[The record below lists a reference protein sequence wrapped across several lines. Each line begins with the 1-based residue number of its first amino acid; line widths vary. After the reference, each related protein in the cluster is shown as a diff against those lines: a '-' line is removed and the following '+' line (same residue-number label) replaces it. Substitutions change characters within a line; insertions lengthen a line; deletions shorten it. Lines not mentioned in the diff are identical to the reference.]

1 LTFYILIFLYSD
13 MHKLWLIFAQTATIC
28 LAMLF
33 VISTMRPELLPWI
46 THSGSVNGS
55 VVSGGVVTLKQVAP
69 DKESALNTMSN
80 LNSFSNVTKK
90 VMPSVVSVFT
100 SQEVRVSPHPLF
112 NNPNFR
118 DFLGLGDQFEE
129 QTQRKSG
136 LGSGVIISPEGYI
149 LTNHHVIAAADEIE
163 IALVDGRK
171 AKANIIG
178 SDPETDLAV
187 IKIDMKGLPSITFG
201 HSDQAKVGDIVLAI
215 GNPFGLGQT
224 VTMGIISALGRT
236 QLGINTYENFI
247 QTDAAINPG
256 NSGGALVD
264 TKGNLIG
271 INTAIYSQSGGSL
284 GIGLSIPTVVAKQIM
299 EQIIQTGNVTR
310 GYIGVEVQD
319 LTKELAESFKL
330 TSTKGALIAGV
341 LKKGPADN
349 AGIKP
354 GDILIAVEGK
364 PVTSSSDMLN
374 LIAVLSPGQTA
385 TFMVLRNQ
393 EEKSFKI
400 SIDKRPKQIKRN

>member
-1 LTFYILIFLYSD
+1 
-13 MHKLWLIFAQTATIC
+13 MHKLWLIFAQTATVC
-28 LAMLF
+28 LALLF
-33 VISTMRPELLPWI
+33 VISTMRPELLPRI
-46 THSGSVNGS
+46 IHNNFVSGSVVN
-55 VVSGGVVTLKQVAP
+55 GGVVTLKQVTP
-69 DKESALNTMSN
+69 DKKSAPNSVLN
-80 LNSFSNVTKK
+80 LNSFSGVTKK

-100 SQEVRVSPHPLF
+100 SKEVKVSRHPLL

-118 DFLGLGDQFEE
+118 DLLGLGGQLEE
-129 QTQRKSG
+129 QTKRKTG

-163 IALVDGRK
+163 IGLNDGRS
-171 AKANIIG
+171 AKAIVIG

-201 HSDQAKVGDIVLAI
+201 HSDQAEVGDIVLAI

-236 QLGINTYENFI
+236 LGINTYENFI

-264 TKGNLIG
+264 IKGNLIG
-271 INTAIYSQSGGSL
+271 INTLIYSRSGGSL
-284 GIGLSIPTVVAKQIM
+284 GIGLSIPTIVAKKIM

-319 LTKELAESFKL
+319 LTKELAESFRL
-330 TSTKGALIAGV
+330 TNNKGALIAGV
-341 LKKGPADN
+341 YPEGPADR
-349 AGIKP
+349 AGIKR
-354 GDILIAVEGK
+354 GDILIAVESK
-364 PVTSSSDMLN
+364 PVANSSDMLN
-374 LIAVLSPGQTA
+374 LIAALSPGQTA
-385 TFMVLRNQ
+385 TLMILRNQ
-393 EEKSFKI
+393 EEKPFEI
-400 SIDKRPKQIKRN
+400 RVDKRPKQIKRN

>member
-1 LTFYILIFLYSD
+1 MY
-13 MHKLWLIFAQTATIC
+13 KLWLIFAQTATIC

-46 THSGSVNGS
+46 MHSGVVNGS
-55 VVSGGVVTLKQVAP
+55 VVNGGVVTLKQVAP
-69 DKESALNTMSN
+69 DKESTLNSMSS

-100 SQEVRVSPHPLF
+100 SQEVKVSQHPLF

-118 DFLGLGDQFEE
+118 EFLGLGDQFEE
-129 QTQRKSG
+129 QTKRKTG

-163 IALVDGRK
+163 IALDDGRN
-171 AKANIIG
+171 AKAIIIG

-201 HSDQAKVGDIVLAI
+201 HSDQARVGDIVLAI

-236 QLGINTYENFI
+236 LGINTYENFI

-264 TKGNLIG
+264 IKGNLIG
-271 INTAIYSQSGGSL
+271 INTLIYSQSGGSL

-330 TSTKGALIAGV
+330 TGTEGALIAGV
-341 LKKGPADN
+341 RQEGPADN

-400 SIDKRPKQIKRN
+400 RIDKRPKQIKRN

>member
-1 LTFYILIFLYSD
+1 MY
-13 MHKLWLIFAQTATIC
+13 KLWLIFAQTATIC

-46 THSGSVNGS
+46 MHSSVVNGS
-55 VVSGGVVTLKQVAP
+55 VVNGGVVTLKQVAP
-69 DKESALNTMSN
+69 DKESTLNSVSN

-100 SQEVRVSPHPLF
+100 SQEVKVSQHPLF

-118 DFLGLGDQFEE
+118 EFLGLGDQFEE
-129 QTQRKSG
+129 QTKRKTG

-163 IALVDGRK
+163 IALDDGRN
-171 AKANIIG
+171 AKAIIIG

-236 QLGINTYENFI
+236 LGINTYESFI

-264 TKGNLIG
+264 IKGNLIG
-271 INTAIYSQSGGSL
+271 INTLIYSQSGGSL

-330 TSTKGALIAGV
+330 TGTEGALIAGV
-341 LKKGPADN
+341 RQKGPADN

-400 SIDKRPKQIKRN
+400 RIDKRPKQIKRN

>member
-1 LTFYILIFLYSD
+1 

-33 VISTMRPELLPWI
+33 VVSTMRPELLPWI
-46 THSGSVNGS
+46 MHSGVVN
-55 VVSGGVVTLKQVAP
+55 GGVVTLKQVAP
-69 DKESALNTMSN
+69 DKESTLNSISN

-118 DFLGLGDQFEE
+118 DFLGLDDQFEE

-201 HSDQAKVGDIVLAI
+201 HSDQAKVGDIVLAV

-236 QLGINTYENFI
+236 HLGINTYENFI

-264 TKGNLIG
+264 IKGNLIG

-284 GIGLSIPTVVAKQIM
+284 GIGLSIPTVVAKQVM

-330 TSTKGALIAGV
+330 NSTKGALIAGV
-341 LKKGPADN
+341 LKEGPADN

-374 LIAVLSPGQTA
+374 LIAALSPGQTA

>member
-1 LTFYILIFLYSD
+1 

-28 LAMLF
+28 LALLF

-46 THSGSVNGS
+46 THSGVVSSS
-55 VVSGGVVTLKQVAP
+55 VVKGGVVTLKQVAP
-69 DKESALNTMSN
+69 DKESALNSMSN

-100 SQEVRVSPHPLF
+100 SQEVKVSRHPLF

-118 DFLGLGDQFEE
+118 EFLGLGDQFEE
-129 QTQRKSG
+129 QTKRKTG
-136 LGSGVIISPEGYI
+136 LGSGVIVSPEGYI

-163 IALVDGRK
+163 IALDDGRN
-171 AKANIIG
+171 AKAIIIG

-187 IKIDMKGLPSITFG
+187 IKIGMKGLPSITFG
-201 HSDQAKVGDIVLAI
+201 NSDQARVGDIVLAI

-236 QLGINTYENFI
+236 LGINTYESFI

-256 NSGGALVD
+256 NSGGALVN

-271 INTAIYSQSGGSL
+271 INTLIYSQSGGSL
-284 GIGLSIPTVVAKQIM
+284 GIGLSIPTDVAKQIM

-341 LKKGPADN
+341 RQEGPADN

-354 GDILIAVEGK
+354 GDILISVEGK

-374 LIAVLSPGQTA
+374 LIAALSPGQTA
-385 TFMVLRNQ
+385 TFIVLRNQ
-393 EEKSFKI
+393 EKKSFKL

>member
-1 LTFYILIFLYSD
+1 
-13 MHKLWLIFAQTATIC
+13 MHKLWLIFAQTATVC
-28 LAMLF
+28 LALLF
-33 VISTMRPELLPWI
+33 VISTMRPELLPRI
-46 THSGSVNGS
+46 IHNSIVKGGGIN
-55 VVSGGVVTLKQVAP
+55 GGVVTLKQVTP
-69 DKESALNTMSN
+69 DKKSAPNSALN
-80 LNSFSNVTKK
+80 LNSFSGVTKK

-100 SQEVRVSPHPLF
+100 SKEVKVSRHPLF

-118 DFLGLGDQFEE
+118 DLLGLGDQLEE
-129 QTQRKSG
+129 QTKRKTG

-163 IALVDGRK
+163 IALNDGRS
-171 AKANIIG
+171 AKAIIIG

-201 HSDQAKVGDIVLAI
+201 HSDQAEVGDIVLAI

-236 QLGINTYENFI
+236 LGINTYENFI

-264 TKGNLIG
+264 IKGNLIG
-271 INTAIYSQSGGSL
+271 INTLIYSRTGGSL
-284 GIGLSIPTVVAKQIM
+284 GIGLSIPTIVAKKIM

-319 LTKELAESFKL
+319 LTKELAESFRL
-330 TSTKGALIAGV
+330 TNNKGALIAGV
-341 LKKGPADN
+341 YPEGPADR
-349 AGIKP
+349 AGIKR

-364 PVTSSSDMLN
+364 PVTNSSDMLN
-374 LIAVLSPGQTA
+374 QIAALSPGQAA
-385 TFMVLRNQ
+385 TLMVLRNQ
-393 EEKSFKI
+393 EEKPFEI
-400 SIDKRPKQIKRN
+400 RVDKRPKQIKRN

>member
-1 LTFYILIFLYSD
+1 
-13 MHKLWLIFAQTATIC
+13 M
-28 LAMLF
+28 
-33 VISTMRPELLPWI
+33 
-46 THSGSVNGS
+46 HSGVMNGR

-69 DKESALNTMSN
+69 DKESALNGMPS

-90 VMPSVVSVFT
+90 VMPSIVSVFT
-100 SQEVRVSPHPLF
+100 SQEVRVSTHPLF

-118 DFLGLGDQFEE
+118 EFLGLGDQFEE
-129 QTQRKSG
+129 QTKRKTG

-149 LTNHHVIAAADEIE
+149 LTNHHVIAAADQIE
-163 IALVDGRK
+163 IALDDGRN
-171 AKANIIG
+171 AKAIIIG

-201 HSDQAKVGDIVLAI
+201 NSDQAKVGDIVLAI

-236 QLGINTYENFI
+236 LGINTYENFI

-264 TKGNLIG
+264 IKGNLIG
-271 INTAIYSQSGGSL
+271 INTLIYSQSGGSQ

-330 TSTKGALIAGV
+330 TSTEGALIAGV
-341 LKKGPADN
+341 RQEGPADN

-400 SIDKRPKQIKRN
+400 RIDKRPKQIKRN

>member
-1 LTFYILIFLYSD
+1 
-13 MHKLWLIFAQTATIC
+13 MHKLWLIFAQTATVC
-28 LAMLF
+28 LALLF
-33 VISTMRPELLPWI
+33 VISTMRPELLPRI
-46 THSGSVNGS
+46 IHNSIVKGGVVN
-55 VVSGGVVTLKQVAP
+55 GGVVTLKQVAP
-69 DKESALNTMSN
+69 DKKSAPNSTLN
-80 LNSFSNVTKK
+80 LNSFSGVTKK

-100 SQEVRVSPHPLF
+100 SKEVKVSRHPLF

-118 DFLGLGDQFEE
+118 DLLGLGDQLEE
-129 QTQRKSG
+129 QTKRKTG

-163 IALVDGRK
+163 IALNDGRN
-171 AKANIIG
+171 AKAIVIG

-201 HSDQAKVGDIVLAI
+201 HSDQAEVGDIVLAI

-236 QLGINTYENFI
+236 LGINTYENFI

-264 TKGNLIG
+264 IKGNLIG
-271 INTAIYSQSGGSL
+271 INTLIYSRSGGSL
-284 GIGLSIPTVVAKQIM
+284 GIGLSIPTIVAKKIM
-299 EQIIQTGNVTR
+299 EQIIQTGKVTR

-319 LTKELAESFKL
+319 LTKELAESFRL
-330 TSTKGALIAGV
+330 TNNKGALIAGV
-341 LKKGPADN
+341 YPEGPADR
-349 AGIKP
+349 AGIRR

-364 PVTSSSDMLN
+364 PVTNSSDMLN
-374 LIAVLSPGQTA
+374 LIAALSPGQTA
-385 TFMVLRNQ
+385 TLMILRNQ
-393 EEKSFKI
+393 EEKPFEI
-400 SIDKRPKQIKRN
+400 RVDKRPKQIKRN

>member
-1 LTFYILIFLYSD
+1 MY
-13 MHKLWLIFAQTATIC
+13 KLWLIFAQTATIC

-46 THSGSVNGS
+46 MHSGVVNGS
-55 VVSGGVVTLKQVAP
+55 VVNGGVVTLKQVAP
-69 DKESALNTMSN
+69 DKESTLNSVSN

-100 SQEVRVSPHPLF
+100 SQEVKVSQHPLF

-118 DFLGLGDQFEE
+118 EFLGLGDQFEE
-129 QTQRKSG
+129 QTKRKTG

-163 IALVDGRK
+163 IALDDGRN
-171 AKANIIG
+171 AKAIIIG

-236 QLGINTYENFI
+236 LGINTYESFI

-264 TKGNLIG
+264 IKGNLIG
-271 INTAIYSQSGGSL
+271 INTLIYSQSGGSL

-330 TSTKGALIAGV
+330 TGTEGALIAGV
-341 LKKGPADN
+341 RQEGPADN

-400 SIDKRPKQIKRN
+400 RIDKRPKQIKRN

>member
-1 LTFYILIFLYSD
+1 MY
-13 MHKLWLIFAQTATIC
+13 KLWLIFAQTATIC

-46 THSGSVNGS
+46 MHSGVVNGS
-55 VVSGGVVTLKQVAP
+55 VVNGGIVTLKQVAP
-69 DKESALNTMSN
+69 DKESTLNSMSS
-80 LNSFSNVTKK
+80 LNSFSSVTKK

-100 SQEVRVSPHPLF
+100 SQEVKVSQHPLF

-118 DFLGLGDQFEE
+118 EFLGLGDQFEE
-129 QTQRKSG
+129 QTKRKTG

-163 IALVDGRK
+163 IALDDGRN
-171 AKANIIG
+171 AKAIIIG

-201 HSDQAKVGDIVLAI
+201 HSDQARVGDIVLAI

-236 QLGINTYENFI
+236 LGINTYENFI

-264 TKGNLIG
+264 IKGNLIG
-271 INTAIYSQSGGSL
+271 INTLIYSQSGGSL

-330 TSTKGALIAGV
+330 TGTEGALIAGV
-341 LKKGPADN
+341 RQEGPADN

-400 SIDKRPKQIKRN
+400 RIDKRPKQIKRN

>member
-1 LTFYILIFLYSD
+1 
-13 MHKLWLIFAQTATIC
+13 MHKLWLIFAQTAAIC
-28 LAMLF
+28 LALLF
-33 VISTMRPELLPWI
+33 VVSTLRPELLPRI
-46 THSGSVNGS
+46 MHNNIVNGGGMN
-55 VVSGGVVTLKQVAP
+55 GGVVTLKQVTP
-69 DKESALNTMSN
+69 DKKSAPNSLLK
-80 LNSFSNVTKK
+80 LNSFSGVTKK

-100 SQEVRVSPHPLF
+100 SKEVKVSRHPLF

-118 DFLGLGDQFEE
+118 DLLGLGDQLEE
-129 QTQRKSG
+129 QTKRKTG

-163 IALVDGRK
+163 IGLNDGRN
-171 AKANIIG
+171 AKAIVIG

-201 HSDQAKVGDIVLAI
+201 HSDQAEVGDIVLAI

-236 QLGINTYENFI
+236 LVINTYENFI

-264 TKGNLIG
+264 IKGNLIG
-271 INTAIYSQSGGSL
+271 INTLIYSRSGGSL
-284 GIGLSIPTVVAKQIM
+284 GIGLSIPTIVAKKIM

-319 LTKELAESFKL
+319 LTKELAESFRL
-330 TSTKGALIAGV
+330 TNTKGALIAGV
-341 LKKGPADN
+341 YPEGPADK
-349 AGIKP
+349 AGIKR
-354 GDILIAVEGK
+354 GDILVAVEGK
-364 PVTSSSDMLN
+364 PITNSSDMLN
-374 LIAVLSPGQTA
+374 LIAALSPGQVA
-385 TFMVLRNQ
+385 TLMILRNQ
-393 EEKSFKI
+393 EEKPFEI
-400 SIDKRPKQIKRN
+400 LVDKRPKQIKRN

>member
-1 LTFYILIFLYSD
+1 
-13 MHKLWLIFAQTATIC
+13 MHKLWLIFAQTAAIC
-28 LAMLF
+28 LALLF
-33 VISTMRPELLPWI
+33 VVSTLRPELLPRI
-46 THSGSVNGS
+46 MHNNIVNGGGMN
-55 VVSGGVVTLKQVAP
+55 GGVVTLKQVTP
-69 DKESALNTMSN
+69 DKKSAPNSLLK
-80 LNSFSNVTKK
+80 LNSFSGVTKK

-100 SQEVRVSPHPLF
+100 SKEVKVSRHPLF

-118 DFLGLGDQFEE
+118 DLLGLGDQLEE
-129 QTQRKSG
+129 QTKRKTG

-163 IALVDGRK
+163 IGLNDGRN
-171 AKANIIG
+171 AKAIVIG

-201 HSDQAKVGDIVLAI
+201 HSDQAEVGDIVLAI

-236 QLGINTYENFI
+236 LGINTYENFI

-264 TKGNLIG
+264 IKGNLIG
-271 INTAIYSQSGGSL
+271 INTLIYSRSGGSL
-284 GIGLSIPTVVAKQIM
+284 GIGLSIPTIVAKKIM

-319 LTKELAESFKL
+319 LTKELAESFRL
-330 TSTKGALIAGV
+330 TNTKGALIAGV
-341 LKKGPADN
+341 YPEGPADK
-349 AGIKP
+349 AGIKR
-354 GDILIAVEGK
+354 GDILVAVEGK
-364 PVTSSSDMLN
+364 PITNSSDMLN
-374 LIAVLSPGQTA
+374 LIAALSPGQVA
-385 TFMVLRNQ
+385 TLMILRNQ
-393 EEKSFKI
+393 EEKPFKI
-400 SIDKRPKQIKRN
+400 LVDKRPKQIKRN

>member
-1 LTFYILIFLYSD
+1 
-13 MHKLWLIFAQTATIC
+13 MHKLWLIFAQTTTIC

-33 VISTMRPELLPWI
+33 VISTMRPELLPW
-46 THSGSVNGS
+46 TMHSGVTNGS
-55 VVSGGVVTLKQVAP
+55 IKGGVVTLKQVAP
-69 DKESALNTMSN
+69 DKESTLNSMSN

-171 AKANIIG
+171 AKATIIG

-201 HSDQAKVGDIVLAI
+201 HSDQARVGDIVLAI

-341 LKKGPADN
+341 LKKGPADK

-354 GDILIAVEGK
+354 GDILIAVEGE

-385 TFMVLRNQ
+385 TFMVLRNK
-393 EEKSFKI
+393 EKKSFKI

>member
-1 LTFYILIFLYSD
+1 
-13 MHKLWLIFAQTATIC
+13 
-28 LAMLF
+28 MLN
-33 VISTMRPELLPWI
+33 I
-46 THSGSVNGS
+46 
-55 VVSGGVVTLKQVAP
+55 
-69 DKESALNTMSN
+69 
-80 LNSFSNVTKK
+80 NSFSNVTKK

-129 QTQRKSG
+129 PTQRKSG

-264 TKGNLIG
+264 IKGNLIG

-330 TSTKGALIAGV
+330 TSTEGALIAGV
-341 LKKGPADN
+341 LKEGPADN

-393 EEKSFKI
+393 EKKSFKI
-400 SIDKRPKQIKRN
+400 RIDKRPKQIKRN

>member
-1 LTFYILIFLYSD
+1 
-13 MHKLWLIFAQTATIC
+13 MHKFWLIFAQTATVC
-28 LAMLF
+28 LAILF

-46 THSGSVNGS
+46 LHNNDNSSFINNS
-55 VVSGGVVTLKQVAP
+55 VVTLKQVIP
-69 DKESALNTMSN
+69 DQESISSKDSTQNNILN
-80 LNSFSNVTKK
+80 LNSFSGVTKK

-100 SQEVRVSPHPLF
+100 SQEVKVSRHPLF
-112 NNPNFR
+112 SNPNFR
-118 DFLGLGDQFEE
+118 DLLGLGDQLEE
-129 QTQRKSG
+129 RTRRKTG

-163 IALVDGRK
+163 IGLNDGRS
-171 AKANIIG
+171 AKAVFIG

-201 HSDQAKVGDIVLAI
+201 HSNQAEVGDIVLAI

-236 QLGINTYENFI
+236 LGINTYENFI

-264 TKGNLIG
+264 IKGNLIG
-271 INTAIYSQSGGSL
+271 INTLIYSRSGGSL
-284 GIGLSIPTVVAKQIM
+284 GIGLSIPAIVAKKIM
-299 EQIIQTGNVTR
+299 EQIIKTGNVTR

-330 TSTKGALIAGV
+330 TDTKGALISGV
-341 LKKGPADN
+341 RPNGPADIS
-349 AGIKP
+349 GIKP
-354 GDILIAVEGK
+354 GDILISVEGQ
-364 PVTSSSDMLN
+364 PVTNSSDMLN
-374 LIAVLSPGQTA
+374 LIAALSPGQNA
-385 TFMVLRNQ
+385 TLMVIRKQ
-393 EEKSFKI
+393 EKRPFKI
-400 SIDKRPKQIKRN
+400 HIEKRPKNMQRN

>member
-1 LTFYILIFLYSD
+1 
-13 MHKLWLIFAQTATIC
+13 MHKLWLIFAQTATVC
-28 LAMLF
+28 LAILF

-46 THSGSVNGS
+46 LHNNDNDSYINDS
-55 VVSGGVVTLKQVAP
+55 VVTLKQVIP
-69 DKESALNTMSN
+69 DQESITSKDSARNNMLN
-80 LNSFSNVTKK
+80 LNSFSGVTKK

-100 SQEVRVSPHPLF
+100 SQEVKVSRHPLF

-118 DFLGLGDQFEE
+118 DLLGLGDQLEE
-129 QTQRKSG
+129 RTRRKTG

-163 IALVDGRK
+163 IALNDGRN
-171 AKANIIG
+171 AKAMFIG

-187 IKIDMKGLPSITFG
+187 IKVDMKGLPSITFG

-236 QLGINTYENFI
+236 LGINTYENFI

-264 TKGNLIG
+264 IKGNLIG
-271 INTAIYSQSGGSL
+271 INTLIYSRSGGSM
-284 GIGLSIPTVVAKQIM
+284 GIGLSIPTIVAKKIM
-299 EQIIQTGNVTR
+299 EQIIKTGNVTR

-330 TSTKGALIAGV
+330 TDTKGAIIAGV
-341 LKKGPADN
+341 RPNGPADKS
-349 AGIKP
+349 GIKS
-354 GDILIAVEGK
+354 GDILISVEGK
-364 PVTSSSDMLN
+364 PVTNSSDMLN
-374 LIAVLSPGQTA
+374 LIAALSPGQTA
-385 TFMVLRNQ
+385 NFMVLRKQ
-393 EEKSFKI
+393 ERRPFKI
-400 SIDKRPKQIKRN
+400 RIDKRPKQMQRN

>member
-1 LTFYILIFLYSD
+1 
-13 MHKLWLIFAQTATIC
+13 MHKLWLIFAQTATVC
-28 LAMLF
+28 LALLF
-33 VISTMRPELLPWI
+33 VISTMRPELLPRI
-46 THSGSVNGS
+46 IHNSIVKGGVVN
-55 VVSGGVVTLKQVAP
+55 GGVVTLKQVTP
-69 DKESALNTMSN
+69 DKKSAPNGTLN
-80 LNSFSNVTKK
+80 LNSFSAVTKK

-100 SQEVRVSPHPLF
+100 SKEVKVSRHPLF

-118 DFLGLGDQFEE
+118 DLLGLGDQLEE
-129 QTQRKSG
+129 QTKRKTG

-163 IALVDGRK
+163 IALNDGRN
-171 AKANIIG
+171 AKAIIIG

-201 HSDQAKVGDIVLAI
+201 HSDQAEVGDIVLAI

-236 QLGINTYENFI
+236 LGINTYENFI

-264 TKGNLIG
+264 IKGNLIG
-271 INTAIYSQSGGSL
+271 INTLIFSRTGGSL
-284 GIGLSIPTVVAKQIM
+284 GIGLSIPTIVAKKIM
-299 EQIIQTGNVTR
+299 EQIIQTGKVTR

-319 LTKELAESFKL
+319 LTKELAESFRL
-330 TSTKGALIAGV
+330 TNNKGALIAGV
-341 LKKGPADN
+341 YPEGPADR
-349 AGIKP
+349 AGIKR

-364 PVTSSSDMLN
+364 PVTNSSDMLN
-374 LIAVLSPGQTA
+374 LIAALSPGQTA
-385 TFMVLRNQ
+385 TLMILRNQ
-393 EEKSFKI
+393 EEKPFEI
-400 SIDKRPKQIKRN
+400 RVDKRPKQIKRN

>member
-1 LTFYILIFLYSD
+1 
-13 MHKLWLIFAQTATIC
+13 MHKLWLIFAQTATVC
-28 LAMLF
+28 LALLF
-33 VISTMRPELLPWI
+33 VISTMRPELLPRI
-46 THSGSVNGS
+46 IHNSIVKGGVVN
-55 VVSGGVVTLKQVAP
+55 GGVVTLKQVTP
-69 DKESALNTMSN
+69 DKKSAPNGTLN
-80 LNSFSNVTKK
+80 LNSFSAVTKK

-100 SQEVRVSPHPLF
+100 SKEVKVSRHPLF

-118 DFLGLGDQFEE
+118 DLLGLGDQLEE
-129 QTQRKSG
+129 QTKRKTG

-163 IALVDGRK
+163 IALNDGRN
-171 AKANIIG
+171 AKAIIIG

-201 HSDQAKVGDIVLAI
+201 HSDQAEVGDIVLAI

-236 QLGINTYENFI
+236 LGINTYENFI

-264 TKGNLIG
+264 IKGNLIG
-271 INTAIYSQSGGSL
+271 INTLIFSRTGGSL
-284 GIGLSIPTVVAKQIM
+284 GIGLSIPTIVAKKIM

-319 LTKELAESFKL
+319 LTKELAESFRL
-330 TSTKGALIAGV
+330 TNNKGALIAGV
-341 LKKGPADN
+341 YPEGPADR
-349 AGIKP
+349 AGIKR

-364 PVTSSSDMLN
+364 PVTNSSDMLN
-374 LIAVLSPGQTA
+374 LIAALSPGQTA
-385 TFMVLRNQ
+385 TLMILRNQ
-393 EEKSFKI
+393 EEKPFEI
-400 SIDKRPKQIKRN
+400 RVDKRPKQIKRN

>member
-1 LTFYILIFLYSD
+1 
-13 MHKLWLIFAQTATIC
+13 
-28 LAMLF
+28 
-33 VISTMRPELLPWI
+33 
-46 THSGSVNGS
+46 
-55 VVSGGVVTLKQVAP
+55 
-69 DKESALNTMSN
+69 MSN
-80 LNSFSNVTKK
+80 LNSFSGVTKK

-100 SQEVRVSPHPLF
+100 SQEVKVSSHPLF

-118 DFLGLGDQFEE
+118 EFLGLGDQLEE
-129 QTQRKSG
+129 QTKRKTG

-163 IALVDGRK
+163 IALDDGRS
-171 AKANIIG
+171 AKAIIIG

-187 IKIDMKGLPSITFG
+187 IKIDMEGLPSITFG

-236 QLGINTYENFI
+236 LGINTYENFI

-264 TKGNLIG
+264 IKGNLIG
-271 INTAIYSQSGGSL
+271 INTLIYSQSGGSL

-364 PVTSSSDMLN
+364 PVNSSSDMLN

-400 SIDKRPKQIKRN
+400 SIDKRPKQIKHN

>member
-1 LTFYILIFLYSD
+1 MY
-13 MHKLWLIFAQTATIC
+13 KLWLIFAQTATIC

-46 THSGSVNGS
+46 MHSGVVNGS
-55 VVSGGVVTLKQVAP
+55 VVNGGVVTLKQVAP
-69 DKESALNTMSN
+69 DKESTLNSISS

-100 SQEVRVSPHPLF
+100 SQEVKVSQHPLF

-118 DFLGLGDQFEE
+118 EFLGLGDQFEE
-129 QTQRKSG
+129 QTKRKTG

-163 IALVDGRK
+163 IALDDGRN
-171 AKANIIG
+171 AKAIIIG

-201 HSDQAKVGDIVLAI
+201 HSDQARVGDIVLAI

-236 QLGINTYENFI
+236 LGINTYENFI

-264 TKGNLIG
+264 IKGNLIG
-271 INTAIYSQSGGSL
+271 INTLIYSQSGGSL
-284 GIGLSIPTVVAKQIM
+284 GIGLSIPAAVAKQIM

-330 TSTKGALIAGV
+330 TGTEGALIAGV
-341 LKKGPADN
+341 RQEGPADN

-400 SIDKRPKQIKRN
+400 RIDKRPKQIKRN

>member
-1 LTFYILIFLYSD
+1 
-13 MHKLWLIFAQTATIC
+13 MHKLWLIFAQTATVC
-28 LAMLF
+28 LAILF

-46 THSGSVNGS
+46 LHNNDNDSYINDS
-55 VVSGGVVTLKQVAP
+55 VVTLKQVIP
-69 DKESALNTMSN
+69 DQESITSKDSARNNMLN
-80 LNSFSNVTKK
+80 LNSFSGVTKK

-100 SQEVRVSPHPLF
+100 SQEVKVSRHPLF

-118 DFLGLGDQFEE
+118 DLLGLGDQLEE
-129 QTQRKSG
+129 RTRRKTG

-163 IALVDGRK
+163 IALNDGRN
-171 AKANIIG
+171 AKAMFIG

-187 IKIDMKGLPSITFG
+187 IKVDMKGLPSITFG

-236 QLGINTYENFI
+236 LGINTYENFI

-264 TKGNLIG
+264 IKGNLIG
-271 INTAIYSQSGGSL
+271 INTLIYSRSGGSM
-284 GIGLSIPTVVAKQIM
+284 GIGLSIPTIVAKKIM
-299 EQIIQTGNVTR
+299 EQIIKTGNVTR

-330 TSTKGALIAGV
+330 TDTKGAIIAGV
-341 LKKGPADN
+341 RPNGPADKS
-349 AGIKP
+349 GIKS
-354 GDILIAVEGK
+354 GDILISVEGK
-364 PVTSSSDMLN
+364 PITNSSDMLN
-374 LIAVLSPGQTA
+374 LIAALSPGQTA
-385 TFMVLRNQ
+385 NFMVLRKQ
-393 EEKSFKI
+393 ERRPFKI
-400 SIDKRPKQIKRN
+400 RIDKRPKQMQRN

>member
-1 LTFYILIFLYSD
+1 
-13 MHKLWLIFAQTATIC
+13 MHKFWLIFAQTATVC
-28 LAMLF
+28 LAILF

-46 THSGSVNGS
+46 LHNNDNSSFINNS
-55 VVSGGVVTLKQVAP
+55 VVTLKQVIP
-69 DKESALNTMSN
+69 DQESISSKDSTQNNILN
-80 LNSFSNVTKK
+80 LNSFSGVTKK

-100 SQEVRVSPHPLF
+100 SQEVKVSRHPLF
-112 NNPNFR
+112 SNPNFR
-118 DFLGLGDQFEE
+118 DLLGLGDQLEE
-129 QTQRKSG
+129 RTRRKTG

-163 IALVDGRK
+163 IALNDGRN
-171 AKANIIG
+171 AKAMFIG

-187 IKIDMKGLPSITFG
+187 IKVDMKGLPSITFG

-236 QLGINTYENFI
+236 LGINTYENFI

-264 TKGNLIG
+264 IKGNLIG
-271 INTAIYSQSGGSL
+271 INTLIYSRSGGSM
-284 GIGLSIPTVVAKQIM
+284 GIGLSIPTIVAKKIM
-299 EQIIQTGNVTR
+299 EQIIKTGNVTR

-330 TSTKGALIAGV
+330 TDTKGAIIAGV
-341 LKKGPADN
+341 RPNGPADKS
-349 AGIKP
+349 GIKS
-354 GDILIAVEGK
+354 GDILISVEGK
-364 PVTSSSDMLN
+364 PITNSSDMLN
-374 LIAVLSPGQTA
+374 LIAALSPGQTA
-385 TFMVLRNQ
+385 NFMVLRKQ
-393 EEKSFKI
+393 ERRPFKI
-400 SIDKRPKQIKRN
+400 RIDKRPKQMQRN

>member
-1 LTFYILIFLYSD
+1 

-28 LAMLF
+28 LALLF
-33 VISTMRPELLPWI
+33 VVSTMRPELLPWI
-46 THSGSVNGS
+46 MHSGVVN
-55 VVSGGVVTLKQVAP
+55 GGVVTLKQVAP
-69 DKESALNTMSN
+69 DKESALNNISN

-100 SQEVRVSPHPLF
+100 SQEIRVSPHPLF

-118 DFLGLGDQFEE
+118 EFLGLDDQFEE

-201 HSDQAKVGDIVLAI
+201 HSDQAKVGDIVLAV

-264 TKGNLIG
+264 IKGNLIG

-284 GIGLSIPTVVAKQIM
+284 GIGLSIPTVVAKQVM

-341 LKKGPADN
+341 LKEGPADN

>member
-1 LTFYILIFLYSD
+1 

-28 LAMLF
+28 LALLF
-33 VISTMRPELLPWI
+33 VISTMRPELLPRI
-46 THSGSVNGS
+46 IHNNFVSGSVVN
-55 VVSGGVVTLKQVAP
+55 GGVVTLKQVTPNKKSAP
-69 DKESALNTMSN
+69 NSVLN
-80 LNSFSNVTKK
+80 LNSFSGVTKK

-100 SQEVRVSPHPLF
+100 SKEVKVSRHPLL

-118 DFLGLGDQFEE
+118 DLLGLGGQLEE
-129 QTQRKSG
+129 QTKRKTG

-163 IALVDGRK
+163 IGLNDGRS
-171 AKANIIG
+171 AKAIVIG

-201 HSDQAKVGDIVLAI
+201 HSDQAEVGDIVLAI

-236 QLGINTYENFI
+236 LGINTYENFI

-264 TKGNLIG
+264 IKGNLIG
-271 INTAIYSQSGGSL
+271 INTLIYSRSGGSL
-284 GIGLSIPTVVAKQIM
+284 GIGLSIPTIVAKKIM

-319 LTKELAESFKL
+319 LTKELAESFRL
-330 TSTKGALIAGV
+330 TNNKGALIAGV
-341 LKKGPADN
+341 YPEGPADR
-349 AGIKP
+349 AGIKR

-364 PVTSSSDMLN
+364 PVTNSSDMLN
-374 LIAVLSPGQTA
+374 LIAALSPGQT
-385 TFMVLRNQ
+385 TTLMILRNQ
-393 EEKSFKI
+393 EEKPFKI
-400 SIDKRPKQIKRN
+400 RVDKRPKQIKRN

>member
-1 LTFYILIFLYSD
+1 

-33 VISTMRPELLPWI
+33 VISTMRPELLTWMM
-46 THSGSVNGS
+46 HSGVVN
-55 VVSGGVVTLKQVAP
+55 GGVVTLKQVAP

-80 LNSFSNVTKK
+80 LSSFSNVTKK
-90 VMPSVVSVFT
+90 VMPSIVSVFT

-118 DFLGLGDQFEE
+118 DFLGLGDPFEE
-129 QTQRKSG
+129 QTRRKSG
-136 LGSGVIISPEGYI
+136 LGSGVIVSPEGYI

-264 TKGNLIG
+264 IKGNLIG

-364 PVTSSSDMLN
+364 PVNSSSDMLN

-400 SIDKRPKQIKRN
+400 SIDKRPKQIKHN

>member
-1 LTFYILIFLYSD
+1 
-13 MHKLWLIFAQTATIC
+13 
-28 LAMLF
+28 
-33 VISTMRPELLPWI
+33 
-46 THSGSVNGS
+46 
-55 VVSGGVVTLKQVAP
+55 
-69 DKESALNTMSN
+69 
-80 LNSFSNVTKK
+80 
-90 VMPSVVSVFT
+90 
-100 SQEVRVSPHPLF
+100 
-112 NNPNFR
+112 
-118 DFLGLGDQFEE
+118 
-129 QTQRKSG
+129 
-136 LGSGVIISPEGYI
+136 
-149 LTNHHVIAAADEIE
+149 
-163 IALVDGRK
+163 
-171 AKANIIG
+171 
-178 SDPETDLAV
+178 
-187 IKIDMKGLPSITFG
+187 
-201 HSDQAKVGDIVLAI
+201 VGDIVLAI

-236 QLGINTYENFI
+236 LGINTYESFI

-271 INTAIYSQSGGSL
+271 INTLIYSQSGGSL

-330 TSTKGALIAGV
+330 TGTEGALIAGV
-341 LKKGPADN
+341 RQKGPADN

-400 SIDKRPKQIKRN
+400 RIDKRPKQIKRN